1 MTIETIRMRIHTL
14 FDFDRSPSGRTAVGP
29 SRRDV
34 ESAETCG
41 PVMSVYRD
49 ELLDAERNGL
59 AAYEAMEQWV
69 SRPPEARD
77 DVPGAVLEGYA
88 RALRE
93 SRERFL
99 KLLADHGNRD
109 DIVEAL
115 AKSERYHRSLG
126 LSIRD
131 KPEPIEPE

>member
-1 MTIETIRMRIHTL
+1 
-14 FDFDRSPSGRTAVGP
+14 
-29 SRRDV
+29 
-34 ESAETCG
+34 
-41 PVMSVYRD
+41 MSVYRD

-69 SRPPEARD
+69 SRPAEARD
-77 DVPGAVLEGYA
+77 DVPGTVLEGYA

-93 SRERFL
+93 SRERLL
-99 KLLADHGNRD
+99 KLVAGHGNRD

-115 AKSERYHRSLG
+115 AKNERYYRSLG